1 MVESFGREDLMKSFF
16 IFSAAVVLLFSP
28 VFASSMFDDDGNY
41 TGKWKQMTNVSSS
54 GSSSRYNSSNYSSS
68 AWYINNNKQRTQN
81 KKAAYTNQNVH
92 NMDVMPFRYNTL
104 DYTRVRKVKGGYGE
118 YSARCSD
125 IGDVS
130 FCH

>member
-1 MVESFGREDLMKSFF
+1 MKVKFF
-16 IFSAAVVLLFSP
+16 LAVTVFIIFCAQSAFSAD
-28 VFASSMFDDDGNY
+28 SMFDDDGNY
-41 TGKWKQMTNVSSS
+41 SGQWKQMTNVQT
-54 GSSSRYNSSNYSSS
+54 GSQKYNSSNYSTG
-68 AWYINNNKQRTQN
+68 AWYINNNKQKVQN
-81 KKAAYTNQNVH
+81 QKASYANTNSMNV
-92 NMDVMPFRYNTL
+92 VPFRYNTL

>member
-1 MVESFGREDLMKSFF
+1 MYKIFLVLF
-16 IFSAAVVLLFSP
+16 IYLFSMNIGN
-28 VFASSMFDDDGNY
+28 ASSMFDDDGNY
-41 TGKWKQMTNVSSS
+41 SGQWKQMTNVQT
-54 GSSSRYNSSNYSSS
+54 GSQKYNSGNYSTG
-68 AWYINNNKQRTQN
+68 AWYINNNKQKVQN
-81 KKAAYTNQNVH
+81 QKASYANTNSMNV
-92 NMDVMPFRYNTL
+92 VPFRYNTL